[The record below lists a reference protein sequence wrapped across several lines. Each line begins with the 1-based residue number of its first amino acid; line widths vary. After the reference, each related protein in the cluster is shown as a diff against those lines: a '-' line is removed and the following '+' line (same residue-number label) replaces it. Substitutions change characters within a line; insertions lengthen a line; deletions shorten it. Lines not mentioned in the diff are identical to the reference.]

1 MFLYGEYRNVAYI
14 IEWDNAAKTVVLQQY
29 QVGATKNDLYELAR
43 ASAAMLKT
51 VKHTVHL
58 IIDETNINLMLNTT
72 DLRYLETNVPPNQG
86 VVMLIVPEDSQKHKQ
101 IVQIISRPVAP
112 HAFEETYFAASVEAA
127 RQFLQE
133 NFRVE
138 YP

>member
-1 MFLYGEYRNVAYI
+1 MFVHGECQNVAHI

-29 QVGATKNDLYELAR
+29 QPGASKDDLYELAHT
-43 ASAAMLKT
+43 SAAMLKT

-58 IIDETNINLMLNTT
+58 IIDETNIQLMLNNT
-72 DLRYLETNVPPNQG
+72 DLRYLENTVPPNQG
-86 VVMLIVPEDSQKHKQ
+86 IVVLIVPKDTQKYKEV
-101 IVQIISRPVAP
+101 VQIISQPVAP
-112 HAFEETYFAASVEAA
+112 HAFEKTYFVSSVEAA

-133 NFRVE
+133 NFQVE